1 MSAIGHL
8 TVMTSPDLERL
19 ASAGDADAQ
28 FALAAGL
35 LEQADTVDA
44 FERGTALL
52 EAAAQSGH
60 AEATCMQATLEAIGA
75 GRARNW
81 DRAFDCLQLAAER
94 GSRQAQ
100 DQLRFLG
107 RPGESDGEAGDAAA
121 RDDWREARSRID
133 LERLLQVPERMALSE
148 QPRLRVFRGFADQ
161 AECRWVIDKLR
172 PKLGPAMVWDE
183 ISGAGRLD
191 PVRSNS
197 AVQLRLTEM
206 DVVTEIL
213 RARISAATR
222 LPEFIFE
229 IPQLMHYAVGQ
240 EFKPHH
246 DFLDPQAPGHAAD
259 IARRGQRMG
268 TFLIFLNDDFEGGET
283 EFPRAGIAFRGRTG
297 DALFFA
303 NVTPDGRPDPLTMH
317 AGRPP
322 TRGEKWIF
330 SQWIRDRPPVSAEPP
345 AKAAATGG

>member
-1 MSAIGHL
+1 MMSA
-8 TVMTSPDLERL
+8 DLERL
-19 ASAGDADAQ
+19 ASAGDAEAQ
-28 FALAAGL
+28 FALSVGL
-35 LEQADTVDA
+35 LANADSVDA
-44 FERGTALL
+44 FARGAALL
-52 EAAAQSGH
+52 EAAAKSGH
-60 AEATCMQATLEAIGA
+60 AEAACMQATLEAIGA
-75 GRARNW
+75 GRVRSW
-81 DRAFDCLQLAAER
+81 DRAFDGLQLAAER
-94 GSRQAQ
+94 GSQHAQAQ
-100 DQLRFLG
+100 LRLLS
-107 RPGESDGEAGDAAA
+107 RAAEADDGAPH
-121 RDDWREARSRID
+121 DDWREARTRID
-133 LERLLQVPERMALSE
+133 LERLLQVPDRVALSE
-148 QPRLRVFRGFADQ
+148 RPRLRIFRGFADQ

-183 ISGAGRLD
+183 ISGSGRLD
-191 PVRSNS
+191 PIRSNS

-229 IPQLMHYAVGQ
+229 IPQLMHYAVGE

-259 IARRGQRMG
+259 IALRGQRMG

-283 EFPRAGIAFRGRTG
+283 EFPRAGIAFRGSTG

-322 TRGEKWIF
+322 TRGEKWIL
-330 SQWIRDRPPVSAEPP
+330 SQWIRDRPPVSAQAPSEAP
-345 AKAAATGG
+345 ATKS

>member
-1 MSAIGHL
+1 MMSA
-8 TVMTSPDLERL
+8 DLERL
-19 ASAGDADAQ
+19 ASAGDAEAH
-28 FALAAGL
+28 FTLSVGL
-35 LEQADTVDA
+35 LANADSVDA
-44 FERGTALL
+44 FARGTALL
-52 EAAAQSGH
+52 EAAAQNGH

-75 GRARNW
+75 GRDRNW
-81 DRAFDCLQLAAER
+81 NRAFDRLQLAAER
-94 GSRQAQ
+94 GSQHAQAQ
-100 DQLRFLG
+100 LRLLS
-107 RPGESDGEAGDAAA
+107 RPGGAADGAPG
-121 RDDWREARSRID
+121 DDWREARARID
-133 LERLLQVPERMALSE
+133 LERLLKVPDREALSE
-148 QPRLRVFRGFADQ
+148 RPRLRVFRGFADQ
-161 AECRWVIDKLR
+161 DECRWVIYRLR

-330 SQWIRDRPPVSAEPP
+330 SQWIRDRPPVSGEPAAEAP
-345 AKAAATGG
+345 ATHS